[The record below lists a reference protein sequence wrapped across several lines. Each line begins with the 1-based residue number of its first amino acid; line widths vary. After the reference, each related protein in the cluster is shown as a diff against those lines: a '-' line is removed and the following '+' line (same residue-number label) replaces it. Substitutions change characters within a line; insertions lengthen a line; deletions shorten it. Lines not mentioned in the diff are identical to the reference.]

1 METYE
6 LIVVGSGP
14 GGYVAAERAGAL
26 GKKVLLIEKGLLG
39 GVCTNWGCIPTKS
52 LLHSAKQYKHAL
64 EGEKFGLEVQS
75 VSYNLEKAM
84 DWKQDTVETLRSG
97 IGFLMKSNK
106 VETVFGEAVFVDAH
120 TVKVGEKE
128 YKGDFLIVATG
139 SSPFVPPIPGSKL
152 PHVLTSDEILSV
164 KKVPSS
170 LTIIGGGVIG
180 VEFAS
185 YFSMIGTSVTVIEMM
200 DEILP
205 MMDGDFAKM
214 MRRELKGV
222 DFKLGCKVEEVTP
235 NGVLYTDAKGNKQ
248 SLETELVLMS
258 VGRRPNVAGLE
269 NLKLDIGRGGVV
281 VNDRLQTNVANVYAI
296 GDVNGKSLLAHS
308 ASRMA
313 EVAVSNIFGTTKQR
327 MRYNAIPW
335 AVYSLP
341 EAAGCG
347 LTETEAAKRGI
358 AVKSNTV
365 QMRSNGRFLAEHGK
379 RAAGLVK
386 VIASSETNVILGVH
400 LLGPY
405 SSEMIWGAAAII
417 EAELRIQDVK
427 EIVFPHPSVSEL
439 IKDACFALDHT
450 L

>member
-1 METYE
+1 METYD

-26 GKKVLLIEKGLLG
+26 GKKVLLIEKGFLG
-39 GVCTNWGCIPTKS
+39 GVCTNLGCIPTKS
-52 LLHSAKQYKHAL
+52 LLHSAKLYKHTL
-64 EGEKFGLEVQS
+64 EGEKLGLETKE

-84 DWKQDTVETLRSG
+84 AWKQDTVETLRGG
-97 IGFLMKSNK
+97 IGFLMKSNN
-106 VETVFGEAVFVDAH
+106 VETVFGEAEFVDTH
-120 TVKVGEKE
+120 TVKVGETS
-128 YKGDFLIVATG
+128 YKGDFMIVATG

-164 KKVPSS
+164 EKIPES

-185 YFSMIGTSVTVIEMM
+185 YFSMIGTKVTVIEMM

-222 DFKLGCKVEEVTP
+222 DFKLGCKVEEVTSD
-235 NGVLYTDAKGNKQ
+235 GVLYLDAKGNKQ
-248 SLETELVLMS
+248 SLVSELVLMS

-269 NLKLDIGRGGVV
+269 NLKLDITRGGVV

-313 EVAVSNIFGTTKQR
+313 EVAIANIFGTTKQR

-335 AVYSLP
+335 AVYSAP

-347 LTETEAAKRGI
+347 LTESEAAKKGI
-358 AVKSNTV
+358 AVKSTTV
-365 QMRSNGRFLAEHGK
+365 QMRSNGRFLAENGK

-386 VIASSETNVILGVH
+386 VIASSETNVLLGVH

>member
-1 METYE
+1 
-6 LIVVGSGP
+6 
-14 GGYVAAERAGAL
+14 
-26 GKKVLLIEKGLLG
+26 
-39 GVCTNWGCIPTKS
+39 
-52 LLHSAKQYKHAL
+52 
-64 EGEKFGLEVQS
+64 
-75 VSYNLEKAM
+75 
-84 DWKQDTVETLRSG
+84 
-97 IGFLMKSNK
+97 
-106 VETVFGEAVFVDAH
+106 
-120 TVKVGEKE
+120 
-128 YKGDFLIVATG
+128 
-139 SSPFVPPIPGSKL
+139 
-152 PHVLTSDEILSV
+152 
-164 KKVPSS
+164 
-170 LTIIGGGVIG
+170 
-180 VEFAS
+180 S
-185 YFSMIGTSVTVIEMM
+185 YFSMIGTSVTVIEML

-222 DFKLGCKVEEVTP
+222 DFKLGCKVEEITP
-235 NGVLYTDAKGNKQ
+235 AGVAYTDAKGKKQ
-248 SLETELVLMS
+248 SLESELVLMS

-269 NLKLDIGRGGVV
+269 NLKLDIARGGVV

-313 EVAVSNIFGTTKQR
+313 EVAIANIFGTKAQR

-335 AVYSLP
+335 AVYSDP

-347 LTETEAAKRGI
+347 LTETEAAKKGI
-358 AVKSNTV
+358 AVKSSTV

-379 RAAGLVK
+379 RAGGLVK
-386 VIASSETNVILGVH
+386 VVASTETNVILGVH